1 MANLIDW
8 LAGKKSVG
16 YSEGEGLNLAV
27 QIVEEFDGRTFKF
40 RGPRMRYSGILTEEI
55 VRFLRGELP
64 EYYNY
69 YVSVKTY
76 LNRQNIPQAEIEI
89 TGIIG
94 LRGKSSRYNPLDIKF
109 FIKTEI

>member
-1 MANLIDW
+1 MKTLLEWIKGKSEVKCQESQGID
-8 LAGKKSVG
+8 LAIRTIEKYGK
-16 YSEGEGLNLAV
+16 
-27 QIVEEFDGRTFKF
+27 RTFKF
-40 RGPRMRYSGILTEEI
+40 RGPIMRYSGIPTEEI
-55 VRFLRGELP
+55 ARFLREELP

-69 YVSVKTY
+69 YVSIRTY

-94 LRGKSSRYNPLDIKF
+94 LRGKSGRYNPLDIKF